1 MERIP
6 ASERTRE
13 KLKAVI
19 EGSSEGGGT
28 SELVRLAA
36 RLIIEEALEGE
47 ARDAL
52 GRDYYAR
59 GAAPGAGYRNGYR
72 TGQLRSA
79 EGAIE
84 YRAPQIADRREP
96 FRSAIREL
104 VRGRTAELEAL
115 AVEMYARGL
124 STRDIEALFADGA
137 GKSLLSRTAVSEI
150 TERLWAEYQGFA
162 GRELAEFDVVYL
174 FVDGIAERLHLGQP
188 REAVLGCRRTTA
200 ESLLS
205 RTAVSEITER
215 LWAEYQGFAGR
226 ELAEFDVVYLFVD
239 GIAERLHLGQ
249 PREAV
254 LAAWGILADGKKALL
269 HLAPG
274 SKEDTASCKEFF
286 QDMRR
291 RGLPDPLLVASDG
304 APGIIRAIEECL
316 PRSVRQRCLAHKM
329 RNLQSKVPEDVWPE
343 FKARSTAC
351 YQAPS
356 PALARLLRDDV
367 AATYSRDLPSAVAC
381 LDDDFEACI
390 AHLRFPLGHRR
401 AIRTTNLLERL
412 FGEARRRTKV
422 IPHAFGE
429 RAVLKLMYAALIR
442 AAERWRGIKISE
454 FEQRQLRAIRDEI
467 DRDFTARN
475 APATRATVTAAPT
488 RLSSNDRT

>member
-1 MERIP
+1 
-6 ASERTRE
+6 
-13 KLKAVI
+13 V
-19 EGSSEGGGT
+19 
-28 SELVRLAA
+28 
-36 RLIIEEALEGE
+36 
-47 ARDAL
+47 
-52 GRDYYAR
+52 
-59 GAAPGAGYRNGYR
+59 
-72 TGQLRSA
+72 
-79 EGAIE
+79 
-84 YRAPQIADRREP
+84 
-96 FRSAIREL
+96 
-104 VRGRTAELEAL
+104 
-115 AVEMYARGL
+115 
-124 STRDIEALFADGA
+124 FADADGR
-137 GKSLLSRTAVSEI
+137 SLLSRTAVSEI
-150 TERLWAEYQGFA
+150 TERLWAEYESFVS
-162 GRELAEFDVVYL
+162 RDLSEF
-174 FVDGIAERLHLGQP
+174 
-188 REAVLGCRRTTA
+188 
-200 ESLLS
+200 
-205 RTAVSEITER
+205 EIT
-215 LWAEYQGFAGR
+215 
-226 ELAEFDVVYLFVD
+226 YLFVD

-274 SKEDTASCKEFF
+274 TKEDTASCREFF

-356 PALARLLRDDV
+356 PALARLLRDDIV
-367 AATYSRDLPSAVAC
+367 ATYSRDLPSAVAC

-412 FGEARRRTKV
+412 FGEERRRTKV

-442 AAERWRGIKISE
+442 AAERWRGIRITE
-454 FEQRQLRAIRDEI
+454 FELRQLRAIRDEI
-467 DRDFTARN
+467 DKDFTART
-475 APATRATVTAAPT
+475 APLTSATVTAAST
-488 RLSSNDRT
+488 RLSSKDRT

>member
-6 ASERTRE
+6 GSDRTRE
-13 KLKAVI
+13 KLRALMD
-19 EGSSEGGGT
+19 GRSEVADER

-59 GAAPGAGYRNGYR
+59 GAQPGAGYRNGYR
-72 TGQLRSA
+72 RGRVPSA

-84 YRAPQIADRREP
+84 YSAPQIADREEP
-96 FRSAIREL
+96 FRSRIREVL
-104 VRGRTAELEAL
+104 RGRTEQLESL

-124 STRDIEALFADGA
+124 STRDIEAVFAGTDGR
-137 GKSLLSRTAVSEI
+137 SLLSRTAVSEV
-150 TERLWAEYQGFA
+150 TERLWAEYEAFA
-162 GRELAEFDVVYL
+162 SRDLAEF
-174 FVDGIAERLHLGQP
+174 
-188 REAVLGCRRTTA
+188 AVT
-200 ESLLS
+200 
-205 RTAVSEITER
+205 
-215 LWAEYQGFAGR
+215 
-226 ELAEFDVVYLFVD
+226 YLFVD

-254 LAAWGILADGKKALL
+254 LAAWAILADGKKALL

-274 SKEDTASCKEFF
+274 TKEDTASCKEFL
-286 QDMRR
+286 QEMRR

-304 APGIIRAIEECL
+304 APGVIRAIEECL
-316 PRSVRQRCLAHKM
+316 PRSLRQRCLAHKM

-343 FKARSTAC
+343 FKARAAAC
-351 YQAPS
+351 YQAAS
-356 PALARLLRDDV
+356 PALARLLRNDI
-367 AATYSRDLPSAVAC
+367 ATTYQNQLPSAVAC

-442 AAERWRGIKISE
+442 AAERWRGIKITE
-454 FEQRQLRAIRDEI
+454 FEQRQLKAIGEEI
-467 DRDFTARN
+467 DKDFNARN
-475 APATRATVTAAPT
+475 GPANGATITATPT
-488 RLSSNDRT
+488 RLSSSDRT

>member
-13 KLKAVI
+13 RLKALMDGTG
-19 EGSSEGGGT
+19 ESSSGSSD
-28 SELVRLAA
+28 LVRLAA

-47 ARDAL
+47 AKDAI

-59 GAAPGAGYRNGYR
+59 GAVPGAGYRNGYR
-72 TGQLRSA
+72 PGRVKSA

-84 YRAPQIADRREP
+84 YSAPQIADRAEP
-96 FRSAIREL
+96 FRSRVREI
-104 VRGRTAELEAL
+104 VGGRTEALEAM
-115 AVEMYARGL
+115 AIEMYARGL
-124 STRDIEALFADGA
+124 STRDIEALFADET

-150 TERLWAEYQGFA
+150 TERLWAEYEAFA
-162 GRELAEFDVVYL
+162 SRDLSEF
-174 FVDGIAERLHLGQP
+174 E
-188 REAVLGCRRTTA
+188 
-200 ESLLS
+200 
-205 RTAVSEITER
+205 
-215 LWAEYQGFAGR
+215 
-226 ELAEFDVVYLFVD
+226 VVYLFVD

-274 SKEDTASCKEFF
+274 TKEDTASCREFF
-286 QDMRR
+286 QDLRR

-304 APGIIRAIEECL
+304 APGMIRAIEECF

-343 FKARSTAC
+343 FHARARAC
-351 YQAPS
+351 YQAAS
-356 PALARLLRDDV
+356 PALARLLRDDI
-367 AATYSRDLPSAVAC
+367 ATTYGRDLPSAVAC

-412 FGEARRRTKV
+412 FGEERRRTKV

-442 AAERWRGIKISE
+442 AAERWRGIRVTE
-454 FEQRQLRAIRDEI
+454 FEQRQLKTIRDELNA
-467 DRDFTARN
+467 DFAARTSPL
-475 APATRATVTAAPT
+475 ASTTVTASPT
-488 RLSSNDRT
+488 RLSSKDRT

>member
-13 KLKAVI
+13 RLKALMNG
-19 EGSSEGGGT
+19 ESEAADGR

-47 ARDAL
+47 AKDAV

-59 GAAPGAGYRNGYR
+59 GAVPGAGYRNGYR
-72 TGQLRSA
+72 PGRVKSA

-84 YRAPQIADRREP
+84 YSAPQIADRAEP
-96 FRSAIREL
+96 FRSRIRES
-104 VRGRTAELEAL
+104 VGGRTEALEAM
-115 AVEMYARGL
+115 AIEMYARGL
-124 STRDIEALFADGA
+124 STRDIEALFADET

-150 TERLWAEYQGFA
+150 TERLWAEYEAFA
-162 GRELAEFDVVYL
+162 SRDLSEF
-174 FVDGIAERLHLGQP
+174 E
-188 REAVLGCRRTTA
+188 
-200 ESLLS
+200 
-205 RTAVSEITER
+205 
-215 LWAEYQGFAGR
+215 
-226 ELAEFDVVYLFVD
+226 VVYLFVD

-254 LAAWGILADGKKALL
+254 LAAWGILSDGKKALL

-274 SKEDTASCKEFF
+274 TKEDTASCREFF
-286 QDMRR
+286 QDLRR

-304 APGIIRAIEECL
+304 APGIIRTIEECF
-316 PRSVRQRCLAHKM
+316 PRAVRQRCLAHKM

-343 FKARSTAC
+343 FHVRARAC
-351 YQAPS
+351 YQAAS
-356 PALARLLRDDV
+356 PALARLLRDDI
-367 AATYSRDLPSAVAC
+367 ATTYGRDLPSAVAC

-412 FGEARRRTKV
+412 FGEERRRTKV

-442 AAERWRGIKISE
+442 AAERWRGIRVTE
-454 FEQRQLRAIRDEI
+454 FEQRQLKAIRDELNA
-467 DRDFTARN
+467 DFAVRTSPLAS
-475 APATRATVTAAPT
+475 TTVTASPT
-488 RLSSNDRT
+488 RLSSKDRT

>member
-84 YRAPQIADRREP
+84 YRAPQIADRRAP
-96 FRSAIREL
+96 FRSAIREI

-150 TERLWAEYQGFA
+150 TDRLWAEYEGFA
-162 GRELAEFDVVYL
+162 GRDLAEF
-174 FVDGIAERLHLGQP
+174 A
-188 REAVLGCRRTTA
+188 
-200 ESLLS
+200 
-205 RTAVSEITER
+205 
-215 LWAEYQGFAGR
+215 
-226 ELAEFDVVYLFVD
+226 VVYLFVD

-254 LAAWGILADGKKALL
+254 LAAWGLLADGKKALL

-274 SKEDTASCKEFF
+274 TKEDTASCREFF
-286 QDMRR
+286 RDMRR
-291 RGLPDPLLVASDG
+291 RGLP
-304 APGIIRAIEECL
+304 
-316 PRSVRQRCLAHKM
+316 
-329 RNLQSKVPEDVWPE
+329 
-343 FKARSTAC
+343 
-351 YQAPS
+351 
-356 PALARLLRDDV
+356 
-367 AATYSRDLPSAVAC
+367 SAVAC
-381 LDDDFEACI
+381 LEDDFEACI

-412 FGEARRRTKV
+412 FGEERRRTKV

-429 RAVLKLMYAALIR
+429 RAVLKLIYAALIR
-442 AAERWRGIKISE
+442 AAERWRGLRITE
-454 FEQRQLRAIRDEI
+454 F
-467 DRDFTARN
+467 
-475 APATRATVTAAPT
+475 
-488 RLSSNDRT
+488 

>member
-6 ASERTRE
+6 ASDRTRE
-13 KLKAVI
+13 KLKALM
-19 EGSSEGGGT
+19 EGRSEVGDGR

-59 GAAPGAGYRNGYR
+59 GATPGAGYRNGYR
-72 TGQLRSA
+72 PGRVKSA
-79 EGAIE
+79 EGAIA
-84 YRAPQIADRREP
+84 YSAPQIADRSEP
-96 FRSAIREL
+96 FRSRIRE
-104 VRGRTAELEAL
+104 VVQGRTEELEAL

-124 STRDIEALFADGA
+124 STRDIEAVFADANGR
-137 GKSLLSRTAVSEI
+137 SLLSRTAVSEV
-150 TERLWAEYQGFA
+150 TERLWAEYEAFA
-162 GRELAEFDVVYL
+162 GRDLSEF
-174 FVDGIAERLHLGQP
+174 
-188 REAVLGCRRTTA
+188 
-200 ESLLS
+200 
-205 RTAVSEITER
+205 EIT
-215 LWAEYQGFAGR
+215 
-226 ELAEFDVVYLFVD
+226 YLFVD

-274 SKEDTASCKEFF
+274 TKEDTASCKEFF
-286 QDMRR
+286 QDLRR

-304 APGIIRAIEECL
+304 APGMIRAIEECL
-316 PRSVRQRCLAHKM
+316 PRSIRQRCLAHKM

-343 FKARSTAC
+343 FKARAAAC
-351 YQAPS
+351 YQAAS
-356 PALARLLRDDV
+356 PALARLLRDDI
-367 AATYSRDLPSAVAC
+367 ATTYARDLPSAVSC
-381 LDDDFEACI
+381 LDDDLEAYI

-442 AAERWRGIKISE
+442 AAERWRGIKITE
-454 FEQRQLRAIRDEI
+454 FEQRQLKAIREEI

-475 APATRATVTAAPT
+475 APISSTTVTAAPT
-488 RLSSNDRT
+488 RLSSKDRT

>member
-13 KLKAVI
+13 RLKALM
-19 EGSSEGGGT
+19 EGRGEVEDGH

-72 TGQLRSA
+72 LGRVKSA
-79 EGAIE
+79 EGTIA
-84 YRAPQIADRREP
+84 YSAPQIADRSEP
-96 FRSAIREL
+96 FRSRLREI
-104 VRGRTAELEAL
+104 VGRRTEALEAM

-124 STRDIEALFADGA
+124 SVRDIEALFADEAGA
-137 GKSLLSRTAVSEI
+137 SLLSRTAVSEI
-150 TERLWAEYQGFA
+150 TERLWAEYEAFA
-162 GRELAEFDVVYL
+162 SRDLSEFELTYL
-174 FVDGIAERLHLGQP
+174 L
-188 REAVLGCRRTTA
+188 
-200 ESLLS
+200 
-205 RTAVSEITER
+205 
-215 LWAEYQGFAGR
+215 
-226 ELAEFDVVYLFVD
+226 VD

-274 SKEDTASCKEFF
+274 TKEDTASCKEFF
-286 QDMRR
+286 QDLRR
-291 RGLPDPLLVASDG
+291 RGLPDALLATSDG
-304 APGIIRAIEECL
+304 APGIIRGIEECL
-316 PRSVRQRCLAHKM
+316 PRTVRQRCLAHKM

-343 FKARSTAC
+343 FKVRATAC
-351 YQAPS
+351 YQAAS
-356 PALARLLRDDV
+356 PALARLLRDDIV
-367 AATYSRDLPSAVAC
+367 AGYAGDLPSAVAC
-381 LDDDFEACI
+381 LQDDFEACI

-412 FGEARRRTKV
+412 FGEERRRTKI

-442 AAERWRGIKISE
+442 AAERWRGIRVTE
-454 FEQRQLRAIRDEI
+454 FERRQLKAIRDEI
-467 DRDFTARN
+467 DNDFAARTAS
-475 APATRATVTAAPT
+475 ATTATVTASPI
-488 RLSSNDRT
+488 RLSSKDRT